1 MNALFFAQNK
11 PILEDMKII
20 DIPSGQWNYDDF
32 VIDNGT
38 LEDLL
43 LPPNYD
49 NWTSLVQDV
58 YKDAWVYT
66 TREGMKFRISK
77 AMIRVFHRSYEI
89 LFPVILTEVDND
101 TQIPTSIQ
109 ARGNINTL
117 SGNGGAYQVNLE
129 INVIE
134 GDGKIQFFQVNN

>member
-20 DIPSGQWNYDDF
+20 DIPFIRWDAPLFIENR
-32 VIDNGT
+32 T
-38 LEDLL
+38 LVDLD
-43 LPPNYD
+43 LPPDYD

-66 TREGMKFRISK
+66 TTEGMKFRISK
-77 AMIRVFHRSYEI
+77 VMIRVLHPDYEV
-89 LFPVILTEVDND
+89 LFPVILTKVAND
-101 TQIPTSIQ
+101 TQIPTIIQ

-117 SGNGGAYQVNLE
+117 SGNGGAYQAKLN
-129 INVIE
+129 IE
-134 GDGKIQFFQVNN
+134 EGEGKVQFFQVNN